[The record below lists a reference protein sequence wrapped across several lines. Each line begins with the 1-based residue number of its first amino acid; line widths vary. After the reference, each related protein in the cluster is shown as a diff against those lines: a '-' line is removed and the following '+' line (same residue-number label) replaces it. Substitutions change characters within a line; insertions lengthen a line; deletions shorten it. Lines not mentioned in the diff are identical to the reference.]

1 MVSRVMADDREH
13 GIRTP
18 KREWVRRTLARLDD
32 ETRSGLARIL
42 RAGRTLAP
50 DMEAVEGEILGLF
63 HGLELADD
71 GTEASRI
78 WFGLGAAEPPDGA
91 LANAF
96 AAAAAE
102 DPIAAVRA
110 DDNLAPGL
118 NGMLGRHW
126 RVRWQRMGREDAPSL
141 RTVTWE
147 ALSPDAR
154 AEVRQMLHDL
164 ADHARGFVRPGRPR
178 RTDLDDALRGLGEI
192 FLRHCGDRNHAV
204 HALPYARDSRFIG
217 FAALALGAVV
227 HPSATSPAALSER
240 WRRLVLAWRGTAEG
254 HEGEQPDEAGRD

>member
-1 MVSRVMADDREH
+1 MADDREH
-13 GIRTP
+13 RIRTP
-18 KREWVRRTLARLDD
+18 KRERVRRTLTRLDD
-32 ETRSGLARIL
+32 ETLSGLARIL
-42 RAGRTLAP
+42 RAGCTVAP
-50 DMEAVEGEILGLF
+50 DMEAVEGEILDLF

-78 WFGLGAAEPPDGA
+78 WFDLGAAEPPDGA

-96 AAAAAE
+96 AAAAAAG

-118 NGMLGRHW
+118 NGMLDRHW
-126 RVRWQRMGREDAPSL
+126 RVRWRRMGREDAPSL

-147 ALSPDAR
+147 ALTPEAR
-154 AEVRQMLHDL
+154 AEVRQMLRDL
-164 ADHARGFVRPGRPR
+164 ADHARGFVRRGQPR

-217 FAALALGAVV
+217 FAALALRAVA

-240 WRRLVLAWRGTAEG
+240 WRRLLSAQHEAAEDHG
-254 HEGEQPDEAGRD
+254 REQPDRTSCD